1 MDDSVKN
8 SELKRQIKSL
18 ESDRNR
24 LIDQLSE
31 RTVTRERSRLIHSEV
46 SNISR
51 QIDQLFK
58 EKERIIDLV
67 LDSAMHV
74 KKTSSQLS

>member
-1 MDDSVKN
+1 MSTPIHYIIFGTTRNILAGAGLCYAIQQEKY
-8 SELKRQIKSL
+8 L
-18 ESDRNR
+18 EIPLT
-24 LIDQLSE
+24 LITPS
-31 RTVTRERSRLIHSEV
+31 IYAGYH
-46 SNISR
+46 
-51 QIDQLFK
+51 LFK